1 MEVCK
6 ATLITR
12 CSDYPICR
20 FCGTELDTSCH
31 VLCGEKKK
39 ETKRLQLMQRTLD
52 RPLIF
57 VVRSCYKTFFT
68 VQYFIQSP
76 NIRYLMVFKLI
87 VLGYDSEL
95 HALEFTEELCIEA
108 FREIYSALIETWNKP
123 YQAHVKNH
131 IDSSRFKV
139 TGSPP
144 LRHLKQS

>member
-1 MEVCK
+1 
-6 ATLITR
+6 
-12 CSDYPICR
+12 
-20 FCGTELDTSCH
+20 
-31 VLCGEKKK
+31 
-39 ETKRLQLMQRTLD
+39 MQRTLD

-108 FREIYSALIETWNKP
+108 FREIYSALIET
-123 YQAHVKNH
+123 
-131 IDSSRFKV
+131 
-139 TGSPP
+139 
-144 LRHLKQS
+144 